1 MSVKYFFQIF
11 EKFFGFIGFLGAEML
26 QMLVIE
32 ALMSTV
38 EAFLIVVI
46 FYEIFFFPCAQI
58 SN

>member
-1 MSVKYFFQIF
+1 
-11 EKFFGFIGFLGAEML
+11 ML

-46 FYEIFFFPCAQI
+46 FYEIFFFPPIFSFHAHRFLTK
-58 SN
+58 